1 MILLSA
7 QNISKTYMERK
18 VLDDVS
24 FFLNEGDK
32 VGIVGINGTGKS
44 TLLKI
49 LAGAASSD
57 SGSVTRT
64 NGIRVSYL
72 PQIPEF
78 DDSGRLI
85 EQVLA
90 HLPNDLRS
98 SKEYEARSIL
108 GKLGLQDCDRDISSL
123 SGGERRRAGIASAL
137 IQPSDVLLLDEPTN
151 HIDNE
156 TSQLLEDLLLKYR
169 GAIVMVTHDRYFLNR
184 ICNRIVEIDRGKLYC
199 CEGSYSEH
207 LLQKAQREA
216 DAEAAE
222 RKAKSLYRR
231 ELEWISR
238 GARARGTKSKDRIE
252 RFEELKNRDVPVQ
265 AESVAMQ
272 SVSSRLGKKTIEIES
287 ISKSIDGK
295 PLITDFSY
303 IISRDARIGIVGSN
317 GAGKSTFLKMLCGQ
331 IMPDSGRIVLGDT
344 VNIGYFSQECE
355 EMDPTLRVIEYIRE
369 TADIVRT
376 PDGTVTA
383 SQMLERFLFN
393 SELQWNRIEKLS
405 GGERKRL
412 YLLKILMQAPNIL
425 LLDEPTN
432 DLDIAAVKWLEDFLS
447 EYFGTVIVVSHDRHF
462 LNNVCTRIVDID
474 YSEIKM
480 YVGNY
485 EFWYESSQLIQ
496 KLIKQQNKKNEEK
509 AKELQAFIARFSANK
524 SKSRQATS
532 RKKLLDKLTI
542 EELPASSRRYPFV
555 GFDMDREVGKDIL
568 TVEGLTKEV
577 DGVKLLNNVS
587 FTVRK
592 NDKIAFVGKSE
603 QAITMLFKIL
613 MEEETPDSGSF
624 KWGLST
630 SRSYFPADNSAFFN
644 SDLNLIDWMRQYS
657 KDQTETYI
665 RGFLGRMLFSGDAVL
680 KPVNVLSGGEKVRCM
695 LSRMMLFGSNVLIL
709 DQPTNHLD
717 LESITAVNNGLSEF
731 KGNVLFCSHD
741 YEIVN
746 TVANRIIEICDDGII
761 DHSGNYDDFVE
772 FKESRG
778 MAVTTL

>member
-216 DAEAAE
+216 DAEDAE

-272 SVSSRLGKKTIEIES
+272 SVSSRLGKKTIEIEN

-432 DLDIAAVKWLEDFLS
+432 DLDITTLTILEDYLRSFS
-447 EYFGTVIVVSHDRHF
+447 GAVIAVSHDRYF
-462 LNNVCTRIVDID
+462 LDKTASEIFEFKNGQCTRFN
-474 YSEIKM
+474 
-480 YVGNY
+480 GNY
-485 EFWYESSQLIQ
+485 SDYAEKVSGEERDNAP
-496 KLIKQQNKKNEEK
+496 KPKKKEK
-509 AKELQAFIARFSANK
+509 KERTPSGERKARFSFK
-524 SKSRQATS
+524 EQREYATIDS
-532 RKKLLDKLTI
+532 DIASL
-542 EELPASSRRYPFV
+542 EEQIADAEKEIAKNSSDY
-555 GFDMDREVGKDIL
+555 
-568 TVEGLTKEV
+568 
-577 DGVKLLNNVS
+577 VKLQEL
-587 FTVRK
+587 
-592 NDKIAFVGKSE
+592 
-603 QAITMLFKIL
+603 
-613 MEEETPDSGSF
+613 
-624 KWGLST
+624 
-630 SRSYFPADNSAFFN
+630 
-644 SDLNLIDWMRQYS
+644 SDLKSSLEAQL
-657 KDQTETYI
+657 E
-665 RGFLGRMLFSGDAVL
+665 
-680 KPVNVLSGGEKVRCM
+680 EKMERWVYLNELAEKIERE
-695 LSRMMLFGSNVLIL
+695 R
-709 DQPTNHLD
+709 
-717 LESITAVNNGLSEF
+717 SI
-731 KGNVLFCSHD
+731 
-741 YEIVN
+741 
-746 TVANRIIEICDDGII
+746 
-761 DHSGNYDDFVE
+761 
-772 FKESRG
+772 
-778 MAVTTL
+778 

>member
-272 SVSSRLGKKTIEIES
+272 SVSSRLGKKTIEIEN

-432 DLDIAAVKWLEDFLS
+432 DLDITTLTILEDYLRSFS
-447 EYFGTVIVVSHDRHF
+447 GAVIAVSHDRYF
-462 LNNVCTRIVDID
+462 LDKTASEIFEFKNGQCTRFN
-474 YSEIKM
+474 
-480 YVGNY
+480 GNY
-485 EFWYESSQLIQ
+485 SDYAEKVSGEERDNAP
-496 KLIKQQNKKNEEK
+496 KPKKKEK
-509 AKELQAFIARFSANK
+509 KERTPSGERKARFSFK
-524 SKSRQATS
+524 EQREYATIDS
-532 RKKLLDKLTI
+532 DIASL
-542 EELPASSRRYPFV
+542 EEQIADAEKEIAKNSSDY
-555 GFDMDREVGKDIL
+555 
-568 TVEGLTKEV
+568 
-577 DGVKLLNNVS
+577 VKLQEL
-587 FTVRK
+587 
-592 NDKIAFVGKSE
+592 
-603 QAITMLFKIL
+603 
-613 MEEETPDSGSF
+613 
-624 KWGLST
+624 
-630 SRSYFPADNSAFFN
+630 
-644 SDLNLIDWMRQYS
+644 SDLKSSLEAQL
-657 KDQTETYI
+657 E
-665 RGFLGRMLFSGDAVL
+665 
-680 KPVNVLSGGEKVRCM
+680 EKMERWVYLNELAEKIERE
-695 LSRMMLFGSNVLIL
+695 R
-709 DQPTNHLD
+709 
-717 LESITAVNNGLSEF
+717 SI
-731 KGNVLFCSHD
+731 
-741 YEIVN
+741 
-746 TVANRIIEICDDGII
+746 
-761 DHSGNYDDFVE
+761 
-772 FKESRG
+772 
-778 MAVTTL
+778 

>member
-18 VLDDVS
+18 ILDDVS

-272 SVSSRLGKKTIEIES
+272 SVSSRLGKKTIEIEN

-432 DLDIAAVKWLEDFLS
+432 DLDITTLTILEDYLRSFS
-447 EYFGTVIVVSHDRHF
+447 GAVIAVSHDRYF
-462 LNNVCTRIVDID
+462 LDKTASEIFEFKNGQCTRFN
-474 YSEIKM
+474 
-480 YVGNY
+480 GNY
-485 EFWYESSQLIQ
+485 SDYAEKVSGKERDNAP
-496 KLIKQQNKKNEEK
+496 KPKKKEK
-509 AKELQAFIARFSANK
+509 KERTPSGERKARFSFK
-524 SKSRQATS
+524 EQREYATIDS
-532 RKKLLDKLTI
+532 DIASL
-542 EELPASSRRYPFV
+542 EEQIADAEKEIAKNSSDY
-555 GFDMDREVGKDIL
+555 
-568 TVEGLTKEV
+568 
-577 DGVKLLNNVS
+577 VKLQEL
-587 FTVRK
+587 
-592 NDKIAFVGKSE
+592 
-603 QAITMLFKIL
+603 
-613 MEEETPDSGSF
+613 
-624 KWGLST
+624 
-630 SRSYFPADNSAFFN
+630 
-644 SDLNLIDWMRQYS
+644 SDLKSSLEAQL
-657 KDQTETYI
+657 E
-665 RGFLGRMLFSGDAVL
+665 
-680 KPVNVLSGGEKVRCM
+680 EKMERWVYLNELAEKIERE
-695 LSRMMLFGSNVLIL
+695 R
-709 DQPTNHLD
+709 
-717 LESITAVNNGLSEF
+717 SI
-731 KGNVLFCSHD
+731 
-741 YEIVN
+741 
-746 TVANRIIEICDDGII
+746 
-761 DHSGNYDDFVE
+761 
-772 FKESRG
+772 
-778 MAVTTL
+778 

>member
-272 SVSSRLGKKTIEIES
+272 SVSSRLGKKTIEIEN

-412 YLLKILMQAPNIL
+412 YLLKILMQVPNIL

-432 DLDIAAVKWLEDFLS
+432 DLDITTLTILEDYLRSFS
-447 EYFGTVIVVSHDRHF
+447 GAVIAVSHDRYF
-462 LNNVCTRIVDID
+462 LDKTASEIFEFKNGQCTRFN
-474 YSEIKM
+474 
-480 YVGNY
+480 GNY
-485 EFWYESSQLIQ
+485 SDYAEKVSGEERDNAP
-496 KLIKQQNKKNEEK
+496 KPKKKEK
-509 AKELQAFIARFSANK
+509 KERTPSGERKARFSFK
-524 SKSRQATS
+524 EQREYATIDS
-532 RKKLLDKLTI
+532 DIASLEEQIADAEKEIAKNSSDYIKLQ
-542 EELPASSRRYPFV
+542 EL
-555 GFDMDREVGKDIL
+555 
-568 TVEGLTKEV
+568 
-577 DGVKLLNNVS
+577 
-587 FTVRK
+587 
-592 NDKIAFVGKSE
+592 
-603 QAITMLFKIL
+603 
-613 MEEETPDSGSF
+613 
-624 KWGLST
+624 
-630 SRSYFPADNSAFFN
+630 
-644 SDLNLIDWMRQYS
+644 SDLKSSLEAQL
-657 KDQTETYI
+657 E
-665 RGFLGRMLFSGDAVL
+665 
-680 KPVNVLSGGEKVRCM
+680 EKMERWVYLNELAEKIERE
-695 LSRMMLFGSNVLIL
+695 R
-709 DQPTNHLD
+709 
-717 LESITAVNNGLSEF
+717 SI
-731 KGNVLFCSHD
+731 
-741 YEIVN
+741 
-746 TVANRIIEICDDGII
+746 
-761 DHSGNYDDFVE
+761 
-772 FKESRG
+772 
-778 MAVTTL
+778 